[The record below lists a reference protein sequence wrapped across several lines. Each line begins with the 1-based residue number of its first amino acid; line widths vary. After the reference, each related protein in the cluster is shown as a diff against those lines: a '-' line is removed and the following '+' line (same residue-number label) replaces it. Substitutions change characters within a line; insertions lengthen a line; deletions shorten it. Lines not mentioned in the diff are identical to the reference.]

1 MAFNLKF
8 SPLNPIQFHRAA
20 NGCYWVDDKPA
31 HEQTMKFSNPW
42 KTGDTF
48 RFQIEI
54 NALYYSMGQVSIT
67 LRTCGTG
74 VLVANFSTINAVYN
88 PANATYILTFSKVL
102 ISAGDQ
108 YIHVRLLH
116 GSTYENFYSEPISI
130 KSAQDGTVLFA
141 YSSYGIIKD
150 TWFIDSSGHEII
162 YYYRCFGGI
171 QTKDRMPGCDSNI
184 YVDQAHTFDTISSRE
199 FDTYKLT
206 IGNNYGLPYPYVS
219 LINRILG
226 SNRTLKVNG
235 NTVSK
240 TGNNT
245 LEQVEHAEKYTRGIW
260 KIELAEDQSNLNEYS
275 AMLPELTG
283 KEITPAT
290 QLAVHSHDLLPDG
303 TYQVSQLALL
313 RCVAIDSLG
322 ETHPLDITLISG
334 SDYSVNLSD
343 LPMPLTLYPLYI

>member
-20 NGCYWVDDKPA
+20 NGCYWVDSKPS
-31 HEQTMKFSNPW
+31 HEQTMEFSNPW
-42 KTGDTF
+42 KIGDTF

-54 NALYYSMGQVSIT
+54 NAFYYSMGQVSIT

-88 PANATYILTFSKVL
+88 PANATYVLTFSKAL
-102 ISAGDQ
+102 PSAGDQ
-108 YIHVRLLH
+108 YIDVKLLH
-116 GSTYENFYSEPISI
+116 ATTYEHFYSEPIDV
-130 KSAQDGTVLFA
+130 KATQDGTVIFT

-150 TWFIDSSGHEII
+150 TWFIDSAGHEIL
-162 YYYRCFGGI
+162 YYYRTYGGI
-171 QTKDRMPGCDSNI
+171 QTKDRMPGCESNV
-184 YVDQAHTFDTISSRE
+184 YVDQVHTFDTLSSRE

-226 SNRTLKVNG
+226 SNRTLRVNG
-235 NTVSK
+235 NNVSK

-260 KIELAEDQSNLNEYS
+260 KVELAEDQSNMNEYS
-275 AMLPELTG
+275 AMLPVWTG
-283 KEITPAT
+283 GGLGLGTLYTIHT
-290 QLAVHSHDLLPDG
+290 HDIDWNG
-303 TYQVSQLALL
+303 EFHVSQLGLL

-322 ETHPLDITLISG
+322 ETHPLDVTLISG

-343 LPMPLTLYPLYI
+343 IPTPITLYPLYI